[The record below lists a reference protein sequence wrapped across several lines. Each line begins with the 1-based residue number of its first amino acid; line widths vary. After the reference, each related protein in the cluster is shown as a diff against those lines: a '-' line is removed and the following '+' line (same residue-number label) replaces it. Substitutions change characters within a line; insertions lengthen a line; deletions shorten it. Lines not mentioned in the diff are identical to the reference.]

1 MTFASPATAEPPTR
15 DPPVREAIGIAR
27 VLCIL
32 GIVYVHAWTGLDGDK
47 LAKLDSTHQGILRW
61 VLIELVGRSAVPL
74 LGAISGWLSG
84 PSARKRTYAGFVKVK
99 ARTILAPMLL
109 WNLIALVLV
118 SGFAHWGHLA
128 APVPATIGEALD
140 WFGCVTQ
147 PNPINVQIS
156 FLRDL
161 FLCMCAAPLFAR
173 LSDRWLW
180 AAWGFAL
187 LWSASGIVFPLL
199 LRPPILLFFLSGML
213 VRRHGN
219 AEKIAG
225 WPLWACLLPYLL
237 IAPAKIA
244 ASSFYDA
251 WLKTHVAAADAIDL
265 PIRFA
270 AALALWRIALALA
283 PRPSG
288 RAIVGIERYAFLLFC
303 CHLVLIW
310 LLGPPIGRTIGS
322 MGTRWYPPFLLIQPL
337 LALGGTILV
346 GRALEAISRPTAGM
360 LSGGRLAATPPSA
373 LAPSRDIRQRG
384 RVTARSDLMKTRVV
398 VTLKSGVLDPQGKAV
413 HHALTGPRL
422 RRRRRRAD
430 RQDRRARPRRRHR
443 CRADRRDV
451 PQAARQHGDREL
463 PDRTRLRRLSP

>member
-1 MTFASPATAEPPTR
+1 MATTSRLSTAAATR

-32 GIVYVHAWTGLDGDK
+32 GIVYVHAWTGLDGDA

-84 PSARKRTYAGFVKVK
+84 PSARKRTYGAFVKVK

-109 WNLIALVLV
+109 WNLIAMTLVC
-118 SGFAHWGHLA
+118 GFAHWGRLA
-128 APVPATIGEALD
+128 APVPASPWEALD
-140 WFGCVTQ
+140 WLGCITQ

-173 LSDRWLW
+173 LGDRWLW
-180 AAWGFAL
+180 AAWGLAL

-213 VRRHGN
+213 VRRHGI
-219 AEKIAG
+219 AERIAA
-225 WPLWACLLPYLL
+225 WPLWVCLLPYLL

-244 ASSFYDA
+244 ASSFYDD
-251 WLKTHVAAADAIDL
+251 WLKAHVAAADAIDL

-283 PRPSG
+283 PRRLG
-288 RAIVGIERYAFLLFC
+288 LAIVGMERYAFLLFC

-310 LLGPPIGRTIGS
+310 LLGPPIGHAVGK
-322 MGTRWYPPFLLIQPL
+322 MGTPLYPLLLLVQPL

-346 GRALEAISRPTAGM
+346 GRALEAISRPTAGL
-360 LSGGRLAATPPSA
+360 LSGGRLAAPRP
-373 LAPSRDIRQRG
+373 
-384 RVTARSDLMKTRVV
+384 
-398 VTLKSGVLDPQGKAV
+398 
-413 HHALTGPRL
+413 PRL
-422 RRRRRRAD
+422 PRRA
-430 RQDRRARPRRRHR
+430 AS
-443 CRADRRDV
+443 AKG
-451 PQAARQHGDREL
+451 AASKPGAT
-463 PDRTRLRRLSP
+463 P

>member
-1 MTFASPATAEPPTR
+1 MHLSPTSDVSRRMTAASPPAPNPLAGDPPT
-15 DPPVREAIGIAR
+15 REAIGIAR

-32 GIVYVHAWTGLDGDK
+32 GIVYVHAWTGLDGDQ
-47 LAKLDSTHQGILRW
+47 LAKMDSTHQGIVRW

-84 PSARKRTYAGFVKVK
+84 PSARKRSYGAFVKVK

-109 WNLIALVLV
+109 WNVIAMVLV
-118 SGFAHWGHLA
+118 CGFAHWGTLA
-128 APVPATIGEALD
+128 APVPSSIGEAFD
-140 WFGCVTQ
+140 WIGCVTQ

-161 FLCMCAAPLFAR
+161 FLCMCAAPLLAR
-173 LSDRWLW
+173 LSNRWLW

-213 VRRHGN
+213 ARRNGT
-219 AEKIAG
+219 AERIAG
-225 WPLWACLLPYLL
+225 WPLWVCLLPYLL

-251 WLKTHVAAADAIDL
+251 WLKAHVAAADAIDL

-270 AALALWRIALALA
+270 AAFALWRIALALA
-283 PRPSG
+283 LRPFG
-288 RAIVGIERYAFLLFC
+288 RRIVGIERYAFLLFC

-310 LLGPPIGRTIGS
+310 LLGPPIGHAIGK
-322 MGTRWYPPFLLIQPL
+322 MGMPLYPPYLLLQPL

-346 GRALEAISRPTAGM
+346 GRALEAISRPTAGL
-360 LSGGRLAATPPSA
+360 LSGGRLAAP
-373 LAPSRDIRQRG
+373 
-384 RVTARSDLMKTRVV
+384 
-398 VTLKSGVLDPQGKAV
+398 
-413 HHALTGPRL
+413 
-422 RRRRRRAD
+422 
-430 RQDRRARPRRRHR
+430 RPRRLPRG
-443 CRADRRDV
+443 
-451 PQAARQHGDREL
+451 AASAKG
-463 PDRTRLRRLSP
+463 TASPPGAIS

>member
-1 MTFASPATAEPPTR
+1 MATASRPAADLPTR

-32 GIVYVHAWTGLDGDK
+32 GIVYVHAWTGLDGDR

-84 PSARKRTYAGFVKVK
+84 PSARKRSYAGFVRVK

-109 WNLIALVLV
+109 WNVIALVLV
-118 SGFAHWGHLA
+118 SGFAYWGHLA
-128 APVPATIGEALD
+128 APIPANLWEALD
-140 WFGCVTQ
+140 WIGCVTQ

-180 AAWGFAL
+180 AAWGLAL
-187 LWSASGIVFPLL
+187 LWSASGFVFPLL

-213 VRRHGN
+213 ARRAGT
-219 AEKIAG
+219 AERIAA

-237 IAPAKIA
+237 FAPAKIA

-270 AALALWRIALALA
+270 AALALWRIALALV
-283 PRPSG
+283 PRLLG
-288 RAIVGIERYAFLLFC
+288 RTIVGLERYAFLLFC

-310 LLGPPIGRTIGS
+310 LIGPLIGHAVGK
-322 MGTRWYPPFLLIQPL
+322 MGTPLYPPYLLLQPL

-346 GRALEAISRPTAGM
+346 GRALEWVSRPTAGL
-360 LSGGRLAATPPSA
+360 LSGGRLAAPRPARLPRGATSAKGTASPPGAIS
-373 LAPSRDIRQRG
+373 
-384 RVTARSDLMKTRVV
+384 
-398 VTLKSGVLDPQGKAV
+398 
-413 HHALTGPRL
+413 
-422 RRRRRRAD
+422 
-430 RQDRRARPRRRHR
+430 
-443 CRADRRDV
+443 
-451 PQAARQHGDREL
+451 
-463 PDRTRLRRLSP
+463 